1 MKIKNVLIH
10 LVIAVISGLVA
21 VFAYSKITGPA
32 TEVNTYRDNYP
43 TYFTSLPDD
52 FEADKFD
59 FTYAAEKT
67 VHGVVHVTTTTMR
80 QRRQGGQDPLFDF
93 FFGPRSQERQPEPV
107 TGFGS
112 GVIVSEDGYI
122 VTNYHVIEGATSVEV
137 ALNDG
142 RSFNAEIVGSDPN
155 SDIALLR
162 IEAQGLHYIEFGNS
176 DELRLGQWVLAVG
189 NPMNLTSTVTAGIV
203 SAKGR
208 WVGIFG
214 DRDMPIE
221 SFIQTDAA
229 VNRGNSGGALVNLR
243 GELVGI
249 PTLIMSHTGA
259 FSGNSFAV
267 PVSIVEKV
275 VEDIIEFGEVQ
286 RAVLGVQINN
296 VNAELARREGIER
309 IEGVYVAGIIEGGA
323 AEEAG
328 IKEGDVI
335 LRIDGVSVN
344 SVSELQEQIARY
356 RPKDKI
362 DVLIKRNGK
371 TQQISTVLR
380 NIQGEMDIV
389 RPQEAYLGARFREV
403 SSDLQQEHDV
413 DGGAQI
419 TELSP
424 GKFMSAGIR
433 EGFIII
439 SINNN
444 PVRSPSDIKK
454 ILDGHEGGV
463 YIQGIYPDGT
473 AAYYAFGL

>member
-1 MKIKNVLIH
+1 MKIKNVLIQ
-10 LVIAVISGLVA
+10 LIIAVISGLVA

-32 TEVNTYRDNYP
+32 TEVITYRDNYP

-80 QRRQGGQDPLFDF
+80 QMRQGGQDPFFDF
-93 FFGPRSQERQPEPV
+93 FFGPRNQERRPEPV

-122 VTNYHVIEGATSVEV
+122 VTNFHVIEGATAVEV

-142 RSFNAEIVGSDPN
+142 RTFNAEIVGSDPN

-162 IEAQGLHYIEFGNS
+162 IEAQGLQYIEFGNS
-176 DELRLGQWVLAVG
+176 DDLRLGQWVLAVG
-189 NPMNLTSTVTAGIV
+189 NPMNLNSTVTAGIV

-208 WVGIFG
+208 FVGIFG

-249 PTLIMSHTGA
+249 PTLIMSPTGA

-296 VNAELARREGIER
+296 VNAEVARREGIDR
-309 IEGVYVAGIIEGGA
+309 IEGVFVEGVIEGGA
-323 AEEAG
+323 AKEAG
-328 IKEGDVI
+328 IKKGDVI

-356 RPKDKI
+356 RPRDKV
-362 DVLIKRNGK
+362 DVLVKRNGK

-389 RPQEAYLGARFREV
+389 RPQEAYLGARLREV
-403 SSDLQQEHDV
+403 SSDLQREHDIH
-413 DGGAQI
+413 GGAQI

-424 GKFMSAGIR
+424 GRFMSAGIR
-433 EGFIII
+433 EGFIIT
-439 SINNN
+439 SINNT
-444 PVRSPSDIKK
+444 PVRSPSDIKN

-473 AAYYAFGL
+473 VEYYAFGL